1 MDAVVQTHP
10 PAAAAG
16 EEPRDVRAV
25 RKLLLSVGLREGQY
39 DPRVV
44 HQLVEVARR
53 YTGDVLVDARAY
65 ANHAGRAS
73 VERDD
78 VRLAI
83 QAKSALFR
91 VPPRHE
97 VALMIFSLN
106 SEEFANLG
114 LITRTLLW
122 DPAHLSQNCSIPS
135 NRNRRNSC

>member
-16 EEPRDVRAV
+16 EEPRDV
-25 RKLLLSVGLREGQY
+25 REGQY

-114 LITRTLLW
+114 LIQTLILFFRGELKKSC
-122 DPAHLSQNCSIPS
+122 PAVLL
-135 NRNRRNSC
+135 NRLLF